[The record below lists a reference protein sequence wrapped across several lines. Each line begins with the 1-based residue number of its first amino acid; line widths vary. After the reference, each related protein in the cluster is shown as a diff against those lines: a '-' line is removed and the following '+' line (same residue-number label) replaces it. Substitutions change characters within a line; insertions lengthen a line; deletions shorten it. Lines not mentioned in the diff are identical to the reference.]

1 MDRTDD
7 KTSEHREAKTKHRPR
22 YTPILRTVLCN
33 RWILVRSS
41 DLIQLMNVTQVR
53 IVRISRHRLFLELL
67 HVPIVVRHDIITV
80 IFLRHVLLLKL
91 MLMVD
96 RRVTI
101 HDSKLLILAE
111 NVADAERGSGDRGR
125 QHSNAFSSN
134 VDDSCEYSNDELHF
148 PMLTFQTHARSVR
161 KSCFVVAR
169 RRQILRFHRCPRKE
183 QCHSNNSRDLRL
195 EEARYSAMKLAK
207 KRFTTFG
214 RRARTTI
221 IPQLPTTDSSTVVHF
236 N

>member
-53 IVRISRHRLFLELL
+53 IVRISRHRLFLELF
-67 HVPIVVRHDIITV
+67 HVPVVVRHDIITV

-96 RRVTI
+96 RRVAI
-101 HDSKLLILAE
+101 HDSELLILAE

-134 VDDSCEYSNDELHF
+134 VDDSCKYSNDKLHF
-148 PMLTFQTHARSVR
+148 PMLRSWKQSLFEHMHDLYQNPVSSLLVDDKFYDFIVVLQKNGATR
-161 KSCFVVAR
+161 RTRAIFV
-169 RRQILRFHRCPRKE
+169 
-183 QCHSNNSRDLRL
+183 
-195 EEARYSAMKLAK
+195 
-207 KRFTTFG
+207 
-214 RRARTTI
+214 
-221 IPQLPTTDSSTVVHF
+221 
-236 N
+236 